1 MRQSRGITPNP
12 SGEAVD
18 LSILGPTASTRLR
31 CSVAGPEGADDSA
44 AWIQHGDRSLWAMDD
59 ALQALV
65 ADLGS
70 GNVLD
75 AEMLEGC
82 TVEPHE
88 LDEMDEHQAAIVAA
102 HVFEQLFDHEIS
114 HQFGESADPEEG
126 RWSGTVDGFLFV
138 IERDAAGDLV
148 LDFSPAGQ

>member
-1 MRQSRGITPNP
+1 
-12 SGEAVD
+12 
-18 LSILGPTASTRLR
+18 
-31 CSVAGPEGADDSA
+31 
-44 AWIQHGDRSLWAMDD
+44 MDD

-88 LDEMDEHQAAIVAA
+88 LDEMDESQAAIVAA
-102 HVFEQLFDHEIS
+102 HVFEQLFDHDVS
-114 HQFGESADPEEG
+114 QQFGESADPSEG
-126 RWSGTVDGFLFV
+126 IWSGTVDGFKFV
-138 IERDAAGDLV
+138 IERDDSGDLV
-148 LDFSPAGQ
+148 LDFSPVE

>member
-1 MRQSRGITPNP
+1 
-12 SGEAVD
+12 
-18 LSILGPTASTRLR
+18 
-31 CSVAGPEGADDSA
+31 
-44 AWIQHGDRSLWAMDD
+44 MDD

-88 LDEMDEHQAAIVAA
+88 LDDMDEHQAATVAA
-102 HVFEQLFDHEIS
+102 HVFEQLFDQAVAQAH
-114 HQFGESADPEEG
+114 GESADPELG
-126 RWSGTVDGFLFV
+126 RWSGSLDGFSFV
-138 IERDAAGDLV
+138 IERDAIGDLV
-148 LDFSPAGQ
+148 LDFMPAGS